1 MLERIVAIAGILGT
15 GILAFG
21 FGVEIIAGLL
31 GRVAIID
38 PLRWGHF
45 AKRNHL
51 NFIWVDYQHPVL
63 IEGTFRGRNLRLSIR
78 RDRTHL
84 IPLRLFEM
92 NEVIAELR
100 LRKPSR
106 FRLTFDTYT
115 RGRSADS
122 FIAATSAQ
130 EPGLTRTLLS
140 NPLLMDRFL
149 KFRGVSGL
157 ILSGDL
163 LSYRN
168 SAIDSLSN
176 TAQIR
181 RFLNSLSDFAD
192 LIEELS

>member
-1 MLERIVAIAGILGT
+1 MAFAGILGT
-15 GILAFG
+15 GILALG
-21 FGVEIIAGLL
+21 FGIEIIAGLF

-45 AKRNHL
+45 AKRNRL
-51 NFIWVDYQHPVL
+51 NFRWVDYQHPVL
-63 IEGTFRGRNLRLSIR
+63 IEGTFRGRRLTLSIR

-84 IPLRLFEM
+84 IPLRIFEM
-92 NEVIAELR
+92 NEVIAELS

-106 FRLTFDTYT
+106 FHLTFDAYT
-115 RGRSADS
+115 RVHSADS

-130 EPGLTRTLLS
+130 EPGLTHALLS

-157 ILSGDL
+157 SLSRDL

-168 SAIDSLSN
+168 TAIDSLSN